1 MGKRIVCVILFLT
14 LIFISLPGMSLK
26 ALEEE
31 KTKETEQKIEEP
43 QNLYAQSAVLM
54 DADSGRILFAKNG
67 QEERPMAS
75 TTKIMT
81 CILALELGEPEEKV
95 TVSKEAAV
103 QPQVKLGMREGQT
116 FYLKDLLYS
125 LMLESHNDTAVAVA
139 EHIAGSTEKFAEKMN
154 EKAEELGCSHTY
166 FITPNGLDGED
177 ETGNHHTTAEELAV
191 IMKYCITSSPKAKEF
206 LTVTQMKEYSF
217 SDCEGTAEY
226 HCVNHNAFLAMMEGA
241 ISGKTGFTADAGY
254 CYVGALTD
262 GGRTFIVVLLACGW
276 PNHKGYKWADTRK
289 LMQYGLD
296 NYQYR
301 DVWKDLPVHTI
312 FVQNGVSKTFLPGE
326 KAKTAVSATGKE
338 CKLLLRK
345 DEQITVEFKI
355 PEEIT
360 APVKKG
366 SVIGKAVYSVGEEK
380 LAEYEILAEENVEKR
395 SFFWSSTYVFRK
407 YFLNENA

>member
-1 MGKRIVCVILFLT
+1 
-14 LIFISLPGMSLK
+14 
-26 ALEEE
+26 
-31 KTKETEQKIEEP
+31 
-43 QNLYAQSAVLM
+43 M

-177 ETGNHHTTAEELAV
+177 ETGKHHTTAEELAV
-191 IMKYCITSSPKAKEF
+191 IMKYCIMSSPKAKDF

-217 SDCEGTAEY
+217 SDCEGTTEY

-262 GGRTFIVVLLACGW
+262 GGRTFIVVLAVRVPAIKDINGR
-276 PNHKGYKWADTRK
+276 YKKA
-289 LMQYGLD
+289 YA
-296 NYQYR
+296 
-301 DVWKDLPVHTI
+301 VW
-312 FVQNGVSKTFLPGE
+312 
-326 KAKTAVSATGKE
+326 TG
-338 CKLLLRK
+338 
-345 DEQITVEFKI
+345 
-355 PEEIT
+355 
-360 APVKKG
+360 
-366 SVIGKAVYSVGEEK
+366 
-380 LAEYEILAEENVEKR
+380 
-395 SFFWSSTYVFRK
+395 
-407 YFLNENA
+407 